1 MCWKVELAL
10 LFNIRK
16 KKNKKKTIS
25 GFWVYGVSEHILFL
39 SKPRLY
45 AACIFLPST
54 TPKDFRIFWQ
64 NCLVSTFD
72 LCTIIDPLN
81 R

>member
-16 KKNKKKTIS
+16 KKYIS
-25 GFWVYGVSEHILFL
+25 GFWVYEVSEHVLFL
-39 SKPRLY
+39 SKPSLY
-45 AACIFLPST
+45 AACIV
-54 TPKDFRIFWQ
+54 PKDFRIFWQ